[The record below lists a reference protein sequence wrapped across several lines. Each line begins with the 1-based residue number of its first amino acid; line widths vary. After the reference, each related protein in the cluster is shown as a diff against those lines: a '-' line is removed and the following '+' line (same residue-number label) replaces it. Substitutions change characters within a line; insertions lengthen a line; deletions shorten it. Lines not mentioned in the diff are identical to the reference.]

1 MILRIDRHAV
11 GKRVVLHLVGNLRI
25 EHLDELK
32 TQIKAAGREIVLDVG
47 AVTLISV
54 EGVRFLISCENA
66 GIAITNASPYV
77 SEWMTLER
85 NIGPKGT

>member
-1 MILRIDRHAV
+1 MTLRIDRHAV
-11 GKRVVLHLVGNLRI
+11 GKRVILHLVGNLRV

-32 TQIKAAGREIVLDVG
+32 AQMRAAGRKLALDVG

-54 EGVRFLISCENA
+54 EGIRFLNSCENG
-66 GIAITNASPYV
+66 GIEITNASPYI

-85 NIGPKGT
+85 KIGQKGT

>member
-1 MILRIDRHAV
+1 MTLRIDKHAL
-11 GKRVVLHLVGNLRI
+11 GKRVILHLVGDLRI

-54 EGVRFLISCENA
+54 EGIRFLNSCKDGGTPIS
-66 GIAITNASPYV
+66 NASPYI

-85 NIGPKGT
+85 NMGKKGT